1 VGAEVSFGAGSP
13 QRVKIHWATKKAA
26 FTLGKCGLLEAF
38 KLLLPSTNVSEETR
52 VSRKLHVQAG
62 SGFLA
67 VVGCKRPQIPS

>member
-38 KLLLPSTNVSEETR
+38 KLLLPSTMFLR
-52 VSRKLHVQAG
+52 KLAFLRKLHVQAG